1 MDNEEIQGVKFSEFP
16 SATPGDSD
24 EVVGLH
30 AGDNARFS
38 VANFVL
44 AIRQGLANIFVPLT
58 RTINGKALNNDI
70 SLNASDVG
78 AVATSAVGAVNGVA
92 SLDSAGKVPSSQLP
106 SSTGPEPATATPL
119 MDGTGA
125 VGTSTKYAREDHEH
139 PADTNKQDTIT
150 ASGILK
156 GDGAGGVSAASP
168 GTDYQAPLTIDSTPT
183 ASSTNPVQSGGVY
196 ADVRTRVPNYGKGKN
211 LLRNWYFVGG
221 GTGRGVF
228 PVNQRGQ
235 SSYSGA
241 TSVFDGWTADANT
254 GIAFGSAG
262 IIVSLLSGSST
273 NIYQRAGKAPLGQ
286 SITMSILTG
295 NGLVTVSGVMPSR
308 LPSNNQ
314 TVLTVGTSA
323 DGYRFRLYLQP
334 AGTMYAEFRAYTTQ
348 TWIAAKLEL
357 GTEQTLAHQENS
369 VWVLNDVPDYEYE
382 LYRCITST
390 ADPNDTYANKSLATE
405 QQLAYVETGT
415 TASRAYAVGEYFCWN
430 GLLYRAK
437 TAISSGGTF
446 TPNTNCE
453 QVTEGG
459 LNSITKTEV
468 ITSECV
474 INDSVLI
481 SNNVRVSVSGNV
493 LVISGNT
500 KTNVNG
506 TNVLA
511 ITLPSRLAYATRAY
525 FYMGAYGGTF
535 IGEGYVEDH
544 SVRMNISASSN
555 NGVFNVVTT
564 LN

>member
-70 SLNASDVG
+70 SLSASD
-78 AVATSAVGAVNGVA
+78 
-92 SLDSAGKVPSSQLP
+92 
-106 SSTGPEPATATPL
+106 
-119 MDGTGA
+119 TGA
-125 VGTSTKYAREDHEH
+125 QAK
-139 PADTNKQDTIT
+139 IT

-295 NGLVTVSGVMPSR
+295 NGLVTVSGVMPST
-308 LPSNNQ
+308 LPSSNQ
-314 TVLTVGTSA
+314 TVLTAGTSA

-357 GTEQTLAHQENS
+357 GTEQTLAHQENG

-390 ADPNDTYANKSLATE
+390 ADPNDTYSNKSLATE

-446 TPNTNCE
+446 TPETNCE
-453 QVTEGG
+453 QVTVGGFNSLKAQTLVRRQSIATSITTG
-459 LNSITKTEV
+459 LNEW
-468 ITSECV
+468 
-474 INDSVLI
+474 
-481 SNNVRVSVSGNV
+481 NVEADAVSGYKPIGIV
-493 LVISGNT
+493 GVQFAALPRSAVTISQFLLDS
-500 KTNVNG
+500 G
-506 TNVLA
+506 TNIVVAAQSTQARTSGISVNAFVL
-511 ITLPSRLAYATRAY
+511 YAKK
-525 FYMGAYGGTF
+525 
-535 IGEGYVEDH
+535 
-544 SVRMNISASSN
+544 
-555 NGVFNVVTT
+555 
-564 LN
+564 